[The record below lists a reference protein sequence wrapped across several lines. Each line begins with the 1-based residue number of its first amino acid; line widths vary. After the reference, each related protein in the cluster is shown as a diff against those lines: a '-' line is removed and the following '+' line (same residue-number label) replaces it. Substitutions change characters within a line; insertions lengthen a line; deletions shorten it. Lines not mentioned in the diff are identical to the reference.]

1 MIIIAT
7 ARMLVLL
14 ARHQGFLPYPGA
26 PISISTQQVS
36 TTTGK
41 GDFPGSAAAPA
52 PSYSSLIETL
62 SGFDPANASASGCY
76 EDSVTPTVDGE
87 NMRVLKCAAWQT
99 DVPFFG
105 PGAPSKSDT
114 IWLLYWLNPVDP
126 SKPYGGSRPLA
137 HSAYASYGACWLSLR
152 QLKAQNRDTFS
163 ENAERALKAHSPPPV
178 YDATP
183 SYCKALQNAP
193 ANR

>member
-1 MIIIAT
+1 MITHAVHESLT
-7 ARMLVLL
+7 FE
-14 ARHQGFLPYPGA
+14 GEWWSPGEFGA
-26 PISISTQQVS
+26 AQEQNTHTSAGGSSEVGRLWREPRVAYCIDAIGHSIRLT
-36 TTTGK
+36 
-41 GDFPGSAAAPA
+41 
-52 PSYSSLIETL
+52 
-62 SGFDPANASASGCY
+62 SGCY

-105 PGAPSKSDT
+105 PSAPSKSDT

-126 SKPYGGSRPLA
+126 SKPYGGSGPLA
-137 HSAYASYGACWLSLR
+137 RSAYASHGARWLSLR
-152 QLKAQNRDTFS
+152 QLEAQNRVTFS
-163 ENAERALKAHSPPPV
+163 EGAERSLKAHSLRPV

-183 SYCKALQNAP
+183 NYCKALRNAP